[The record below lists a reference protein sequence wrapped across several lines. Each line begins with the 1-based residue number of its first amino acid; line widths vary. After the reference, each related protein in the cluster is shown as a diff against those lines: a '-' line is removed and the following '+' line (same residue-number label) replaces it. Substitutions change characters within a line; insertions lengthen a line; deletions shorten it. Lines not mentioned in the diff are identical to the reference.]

1 MGRPRDSQQA
11 KVRRAER
18 AVIASSQAKTSKAKR
33 GTANTL
39 ILFPPLTLNQAEEFA
54 YDVVESRWWK
64 QHGTPKSGTLTIAVV
79 DWKVKYCNVVRNDWK
94 PGYDCISLV
103 DRNYL
108 TVLHALA
115 HKLHD
120 TSTAWHG
127 PEFARQYIRLVDRF
141 VGSEAGKALRAA
153 FTKEKV
159 KSRALTDET
168 KLARAVSAATK
179 MAAELERR
187 EA

>member
-18 AVIASSQAKTSKAKR
+18 ALIESSRVKTTKGRR

-39 ILFPPLTLNQAEEFA
+39 ILFPPLSFDGAEEFA

-64 QHGTPKSGTLTIAVV
+64 QHGTPKAGELNLAVV

-94 PGYDCISLV
+94 PGYDCISLS

-115 HKLHD
+115 HCLHD

-141 VGSEAGKALRAA
+141 VGSEGGKALRAA
-153 FTKEKV
+153 FAKEKV
-159 KSRALTDET
+159 KTRALTDET

-179 MAAELERR
+179 LAAELERR
-187 EA
+187 ES